1 MAGFIY
7 RLAIALKD
15 LGERR
20 KWERLVRFGYCLRE
34 VAYRGKI
41 K

>member
-7 RLAIALKD
+7 RLAIDIKD

-20 KWERLVRFGYCLRE
+20 KWAWLVRIGYCLRE
-34 VAYRGKI
+34 AAYRGKA

>member
-7 RLAIALKD
+7 RLAIDLKD

-20 KWERLVRFGYCLRE
+20 KWGWLVRFGYRLQG
-34 VAYRGKI
+34 VAYRGKA

>member
-1 MAGFIY
+1 MSGFICY
-7 RLAIALKD
+7 IAVRLKD

-20 KWERLVRFGYCLRE
+20 KWGWLMRLGCRLWDGVFY
-34 VAYRGKI
+34 GKA